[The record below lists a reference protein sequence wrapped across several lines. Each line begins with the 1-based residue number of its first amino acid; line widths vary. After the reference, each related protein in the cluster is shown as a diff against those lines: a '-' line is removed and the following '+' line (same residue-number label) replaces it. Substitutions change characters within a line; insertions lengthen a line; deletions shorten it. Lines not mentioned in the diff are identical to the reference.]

1 MSEIEDNPLGP
12 EQMRAPIRRRKLYED
27 VALGIERLIK
37 ERQYLPG
44 DRLPSEKEIM
54 NEFGVGR
61 LAVREA
67 MLSLQKMGLVRVSSG
82 ERARVTAPTADALVK
97 ELSGAA
103 RLLLAQDGG
112 VRQFQEAR
120 ALFEI
125 GLARFAAQRATDE
138 DIDALR
144 EALAANGRAIAN
156 CPDFMRTDVAF
167 HYAIAAMSRNQ
178 IFTSMYSAVVE
189 WLTEQREISGR
200 APEAARAAFAAHTR
214 IFQAIADH
222 NPTAAQIAMEGHLD
236 QVVRLYW
243 EVKQS
248 SEADAADGNRALNEE
263 LPLAQFRDHRHAC
276 PPL

>member
-1 MSEIEDNPLGP
+1 LSEIDGHWRGA
-12 EQMRAPIRRRKLYED
+12 EQMRAPLRRRKLYED

-125 GLARFAAQRATDE
+125 GLARFAAQRATHE

-156 CPDFMRTDVAF
+156 RPDFMRTDVAF
-167 HYAIAAMSRNQ
+167 HYAIAAMSRNP
-178 IFTSMYSAVVE
+178 IFTSMYCAVVE

-248 SEADAADGNRALNEE
+248 SEADAVDGNR
-263 LPLAQFRDHRHAC
+263 R
-276 PPL
+276 